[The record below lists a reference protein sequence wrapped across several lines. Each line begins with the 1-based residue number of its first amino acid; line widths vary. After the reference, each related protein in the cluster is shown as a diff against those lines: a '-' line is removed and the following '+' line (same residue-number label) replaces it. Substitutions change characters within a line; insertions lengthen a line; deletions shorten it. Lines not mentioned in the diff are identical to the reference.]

1 MVDVTGGLGVLIDG
15 NPANMTLSI
24 GHVVRDNSV
33 RGHRAPPTQFSNF
46 DGAITVGVD
55 AVSPTCGC
63 KISAAHASQNKPAGT
78 CCFGSVKAAIT
89 GVVVE
94 GNRVVAE
101 GAGACPVAAAM
112 AGMCGPEARKIVC
125 VVSGG
130 GLDTKHLVS
139 ILNRDFEI

>member
-1 MVDVTGGLGVLIDG
+1 MHFEVVHNTVVDVTGGLGVLIDG

-33 RGHRAPPTQFSNF
+33 RGHRAPPTQFANF

-63 KISAAHASQNKPAGT
+63 KISAAHASRNKPAGT

-94 GNRVVAE
+94 GNRVVVDPRNGSCAQNGVRVFAE
-101 GAGACPVAAAM
+101 HTVERGNTCT
-112 AGMCGPEARKIVC
+112 E
-125 VVSGG
+125 
-130 GLDTKHLVS
+130 
-139 ILNRDFEI
+139 EISR